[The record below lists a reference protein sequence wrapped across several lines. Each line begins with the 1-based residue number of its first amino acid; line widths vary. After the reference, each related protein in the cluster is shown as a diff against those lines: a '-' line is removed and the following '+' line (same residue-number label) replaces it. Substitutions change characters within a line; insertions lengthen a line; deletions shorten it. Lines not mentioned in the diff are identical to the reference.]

1 MLSGRPFLL
10 AVTLPKPGSL
20 SYNRN
25 APWGNGARG
34 PGRTMYGMSK
44 AAALAVVMGFA
55 LAGCGGREPAGAAP
69 GGVPAAA
76 SAGELNVYNW
86 SDYIDPQVLQDFE
99 RETGIKV
106 SYDVFDSNE
115 VLETKLLTGNSGY
128 DVVVPSA
135 YFLERQVK
143 AGVFRKLDKSQ
154 LPGLAN
160 LDPSIVERAA
170 RHDPGNEHS
179 VVYMW
184 GTTGIG
190 YDAAKVKAIMPD
202 APVDSWRLVFDP
214 AVVAKFAACGVS
226 MLDDPT
232 DMVGTALLYLGRDP
246 NSEAEADLAAAE
258 QLLSKIRPYLRT
270 IHSSQYID
278 QLANGELC
286 VAVGYSGDVLQARD
300 RAAEAGKPIDI
311 AYSIPREG
319 ALMWF
324 DTLAIPADAQHPEA
338 AHKFIDFLLRPAVAA
353 ANSNYVSYASAN
365 AAAKPLLA
373 PELREDPGIYPD
385 AEVAARL
392 QPSLARSAEYTR
404 ALNRAWTRFV
414 TGR

>member
-1 MLSGRPFLL
+1 M
-10 AVTLPKPGSL
+10 
-20 SYNRN
+20 
-25 APWGNGARG
+25 
-34 PGRTMYGMSK
+34 
-44 AAALAVVMGFA
+44 
-55 LAGCGGREPAGAAP
+55 
-69 GGVPAAA
+69 
-76 SAGELNVYNW
+76 LNVYNW

-106 SYDVFDSNE
+106 RYDVFDSNE
-115 VLETKLLTGNSGY
+115 VLETKLLTGHSGY

-160 LDPSIVERAA
+160 LDPGIVAQAA

-202 APVDSWRLVFDP
+202 APVDSWQLIFDP
-214 AVVAKFAACGVS
+214 AVIAKFKDCGVS

-232 DMVGTALLYLGRDP
+232 DMVGTALLYLGKDP
-246 NSEAEADLAAAE
+246 NSESAADLEAAE
-258 QLLSKIRPYLRT
+258 ELLLQIRPYLRT

-286 VAVGYSGDVLQARD
+286 VVVGYSGDVLQARD

-319 ALMWF
+319 ALLWF
-324 DTLAIPADAQHPEA
+324 DTLAIPADAEHPEN
-338 AHKFIDFLLRPAVAA
+338 AHKFIDYLLRPAVAA
-353 ANSNYVSYASAN
+353 ANSNFVSYANAN
-365 AAAKPLLA
+365 AAATPLVDV
-373 PELREDPGIYPD
+373 ELRNDPGIYPTD
-385 AEVAARL
+385 AVKTRL
-392 QPSLARSAEYTR
+392 QPSVAKSAEFTR
-404 ALNRAWTRFV
+404 ALNRAWTRFM